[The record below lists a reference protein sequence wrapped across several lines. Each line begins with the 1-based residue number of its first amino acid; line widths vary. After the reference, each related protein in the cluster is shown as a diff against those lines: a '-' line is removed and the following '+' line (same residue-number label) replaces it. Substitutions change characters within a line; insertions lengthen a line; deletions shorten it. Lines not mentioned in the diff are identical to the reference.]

1 MKVSKHI
8 SFLIIL
14 PILFGFFDCNQG
26 PHNPEISKPYL
37 IVLSL
42 DGFRW
47 DYPEQANTPTLDSL
61 AKVGVH
67 TNIIPSYPSKTFPN
81 HYAMATG
88 LYPDHHGIVLNS
100 FYAQDI
106 EKQYRLSDRESVT
119 NPDFYA
125 GEPIW
130 NTAEKQGVTAATLFW
145 VGSEAPIGNIRP
157 TYWSSYDQELP
168 FESRIDSLFTWL
180 SLPES
185 IRPHLIMWYYHEPDG
200 VGHHF
205 GPHSVETIKEIEQLD
220 HYLSTFFAKM
230 KQLPE
235 FDMLNFIVT
244 SDHGMGE
251 LSPDRQVI
259 LDEVVDTALL
269 ERFDGWNP
277 VWNLKVKPGQE
288 KLVYNQLKSN
298 PHLTVYKHDSIP
310 SRLHYGTN
318 PRTYDFTVEADSSYS
333 IYWSWRIG
341 NSYGTHGYDN
351 KNTDMH
357 AIFYATGPAF
367 KTDFQGKPFENV
379 NLYALMAK
387 ILNLTPAETDGNIEN
402 TKDLLIIDRST
413 H

>member
-1 MKVSKHI
+1 MKNRSLLSLVVI
-8 SFLIIL
+8 S
-14 PILFGFFDCNQG
+14 ILFLLAASCSNIEAPQ
-26 PHNPEISKPYL
+26 NSQPYL

-100 FYAQDI
+100 FYAEDI
-106 EKQYRLSDRESVT
+106 HKQYRLSDRIAVT
-119 NPDFYA
+119 NPDFYG

-130 NTAEKQGVTAATLFW
+130 NTAEKQGVKSATLFW
-145 VGSEAPIGNIRP
+145 VGSEAPINNLRP
-157 TYWSSYDQELP
+157 SHWSTYDQKLP
-168 FESRIDSLFTWL
+168 FESRIDSLYTWL
-180 SLPES
+180 TLPENK
-185 IRPHLIMWYYHEPDG
+185 RPHLIMWYYHEPDG
-200 VGHHF
+200 VGHGF
-205 GPHSVETIKEIEQLD
+205 GPHGTETIEEIERLD
-220 HYLSTFFAKM
+220 HYLSLFFARM
-230 KQLPE
+230 RQIPE
-235 FDMLNFIVT
+235 FDQLNFIVT

-277 VWNLKVKPGQE
+277 VWNLKVKPGNHE
-288 KLVYNQLKSN
+288 LVCDQLKKE
-298 PHLTVYKHDSIP
+298 PHITFYQHDSIP
-310 SRLHYGTN
+310 DRLHYGTN
-318 PRTYDFTVEADSSYS
+318 PRTYDYTVEADSGYS

-341 NSYGTHGYDN
+341 DSYGTHGYDN

-357 AIFYATGPAF
+357 AIFYAAGPIF
-367 KTDFQGKPFENV
+367 KSNYKGTPFENV
-379 NLYALMAK
+379 NLYTLMAE
-387 ILNLTPAETDGNIEN
+387 IMQIVPEPTDGSIEN
-402 TKDLLIIDRST
+402 THEMLLKK
-413 H
+413 

>member
-1 MKVSKHI
+1 MKNRSRL
-8 SFLIIL
+8 SLLIIYS
-14 PILFGFFDCNQG
+14 ILLLSTSCFHKEPPQNNQ
-26 PHNPEISKPYL
+26 PYL

-47 DYPEQANTPTLDSL
+47 DYPLQANTPTLDSL
-61 AKVGVH
+61 AEVGVH
-67 TNIIPSYPSKTFPN
+67 ANIIPSYPSKTFPN

-145 VGSEAPIGNIRP
+145 VGSEAPISHIRP
-157 TYWSSYDQELP
+157 TYWSIYDQKLP
-168 FESRIDSLFTWL
+168 FESRIDSLFRWL
-180 SLPES
+180 SLPERK
-185 IRPHLIMWYYHEPDG
+185 RPHLIMWYYHEPDG

-205 GPHSVETIKEIEQLD
+205 GPHGAETIKEIEQLD
-220 HYLSTFFAKM
+220 HYLSMFFAKM

-235 FDMLNFIVT
+235 FDQLNFIVT

-333 IYWSWRIG
+333 IYWSWRVG
-341 NSYGTHGYDN
+341 DSYGTHGYDN

-357 AIFYATGPAF
+357 AIFYAAGPAF
-367 KTDFQGKPFENV
+367 KQGFRGGSFENV
-379 NLYALMAK
+379 NLYALMAN
-387 ILNLTPAETDGNIEN
+387 ILQLQPVQTDGNIKKTEYM
-402 TKDLLIIDRST
+402 LIEQ
-413 H
+413 